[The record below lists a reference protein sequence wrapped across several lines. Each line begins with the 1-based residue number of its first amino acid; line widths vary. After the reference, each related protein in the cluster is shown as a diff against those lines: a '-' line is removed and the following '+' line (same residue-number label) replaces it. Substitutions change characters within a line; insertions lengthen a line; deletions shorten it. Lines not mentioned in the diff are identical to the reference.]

1 MNTIILRNL
10 AIFIA
15 MLIAAGASLYLKPSG
30 KLEHKGPVIS
40 LEELIPKSFGDWKE
54 DPIPMPMVSPDVQA
68 ALDKVYAQTLSRTY
82 VNAEGERIMLSIAYG
97 QDQSDSLAIHLPEG
111 CYQGQGFAVG
121 KKELQIL
128 DTPYGDIPAAKL
140 LASKGLRIEPITYW
154 VIVGD
159 RVVNSAWEMKKVKFQ
174 YTLRHE
180 VPDGFL
186 VRVSNISSQ
195 TQDAYKLQQQFAIQ
209 MIEGI
214 HPDKRSLLI
223 GKEVKS
229 SS

>member
-1 MNTIILRNL
+1 MNKIILRNL

-15 MLIAAGASLYLKPSG
+15 MLLAFVVSHQLKPTG
-30 KLEHKGPVIS
+30 KLEHKGPVVS
-40 LEELIPKSFGDWKE
+40 LEDLIPKSFEGWQE
-54 DPIPMPMVSPDVQA
+54 DPVPMPMVSPDVQA

-121 KKELQIL
+121 KKELQVL
-128 DTPYGDIPAAKL
+128 NTPYGDIPAAKL
-140 LASKGLRIEPITYW
+140 LATKGLRNEPITYW
-154 VIVGD
+154 VIIGD
-159 RVVNSAWEMKKVKFQ
+159 RVVSTAWDMKKVKFE

-186 VRVSNISSQ
+186 IRISNITSQ
-195 TQDAYKLQQQFAIQ
+195 TKDAYVLQEDFANK
-209 MIEGI
+209 MISGMAPE
-214 HPDKRSLLI
+214 KRQLLI
-223 GKEVKS
+223 GSKAQ
-229 SS
+229 

>member
-1 MNTIILRNL
+1 MNKIILRNL
-10 AIFIA
+10 SIFIA
-15 MLIAAGASLYLKPSG
+15 MLLAFLVSYQLKPSG

-40 LEELIPKSFGDWKE
+40 LEDLIPKSFEDWQE
-54 DPIPMPMVSPDVQA
+54 DPVPMPMVSPDVQA

-82 VNAEGERIMLSIAYG
+82 INAAGERIMLSIAYG

-128 DTPYGDIPAAKL
+128 NTPYGDIPAAKL
-140 LASKGLRIEPITYW
+140 LATKGLRNEPITYW
-154 VIVGD
+154 VIIGD
-159 RVVNSAWEMKKVKFQ
+159 RVVSTAWDMKKVKFE

-186 VRVSNISSQ
+186 IRISNITSQ
-195 TQDAYKLQQQFAIQ
+195 TKDAYVLQEEFAKK
-209 MIEGI
+209 MISGI
-214 HPDKRSLLI
+214 APDKRQLLI
-223 GKEVKS
+223 GSKVQ
-229 SS
+229 

>member
-15 MLIAAGASLYLKPSG
+15 MLIAVGISFYLKPSS
-30 KLEHKGPVIS
+30 KLEHKASAIS
-40 LEELIPKSFGDWKE
+40 LDELIPKSFGDWKE
-54 DPIPMPMVSPDVQA
+54 DPIPMPMVSPDVKA

-121 KKELQIL
+121 KKELHVL
-128 DTPYGDIPAAKL
+128 NTPYGDIPAAKL
-140 LASKGLRIEPITYW
+140 LATKGLRNEPITYW
-154 VIVGD
+154 VIIGD
-159 RVVNSAWEMKKVKFQ
+159 KVVSTAWDMKKVKFE

-186 VRVSNISSQ
+186 IRISNITSQ
-195 TQDAYKLQQQFAIQ
+195 TKDAYVLQEEFAKK
-209 MIEGI
+209 MISSI
-214 HPDKRSLLI
+214 APDKRQLLI
-223 GKEVKS
+223 GSKDQ
-229 SS
+229 